1 MSDVV
6 FLKPDFGVQGGF
18 ELLMDRCRAALVERG
33 VEVTVESFRAH
44 EAPDHLAGLP
54 LPRSL
59 WFRHPEYFS
68 YLANVERVDAL
79 RIDPGA
85 VVVTTQ
91 PPTYLLDHPRV
102 VALTYHQARVFY
114 ELSEAYIASGY
125 SPPALH
131 REATAQVRLIDRL
144 RLPSTHTW
152 LAGSAEVAGRLA
164 DTWGVTAE
172 VFQANAQEA
181 PDPTVAERYDPAGP
195 ALCVSRHAWP
205 KRTELAAL
213 AGICDVGGRLELV
226 GGGGRQPFVEAL
238 ASRFGADPAGAAHV
252 TDDLVWLNRGDPAV
266 LGPGG
271 GVPDRVQIRGHL
283 DRPQVVDAFRRA
295 SVVVAPAHREDYGL
309 TVLEAFTFGRPVI
322 VCHDGGGLV
331 ELVEGTGAG
340 LVVEPR
346 PQAIADA
353 MASLRDDP
361 ARARAMAE
369 RAFAVARELDSR
381 DDIAVLAA
389 AIERA
394 GSAAPATTGAGPA
407 GGAS

>member
-1 MSDVV
+1 VSDVV

-18 ELLMDRCRAALVERG
+18 ELLMDRCGAALRDRG
-33 VEVTVESFRAH
+33 YEVRTEAFRAH

-59 WFRHPEYFS
+59 WFEHPEYFS
-68 YLANVERVDAL
+68 YLANVERVGGL
-79 RIDPGA
+79 NLDPDA

-144 RLPSTHTW
+144 RLPATHQW

-164 DTWGVTAE
+164 QSWGIDAE
-172 VFQANAQEA
+172 VFMANAQE
-181 PDPTVAERYDPAGP
+181 PPNEEVASRYDPAGP

-205 KRTELAAL
+205 KRTELAVL
-213 AGICDVGGRLELV
+213 AGICDVGGELELV
-226 GGGGRQPFVEAL
+226 GGGGRQPYVEAL
-238 ASRFGADPAGAAHV
+238 AARFGTDPAGAAHV
-252 TDDLVWLNRGDPAV
+252 TDDLIWLNRGDPAA
-266 LGPGG
+266 LGATGP
-271 GVPDRVQIRGHL
+271 VPPRVRIRGHL
-283 DRPQVVDAFRRA
+283 ERADVVDAFRRA

-309 TVLEAFTFGRPVI
+309 TVLEAFAYGRPVV
-322 VCHDGGGLV
+322 VCADGGGLV

-340 LVVEPR
+340 IVVEPR

-353 MASLRDDP
+353 VAGLRDDP
-361 ARARAMAE
+361 ERARSMAE
-369 RAFAVARELDSR
+369 RAFDVARELESR
-381 DDIAVLAA
+381 DDVAVLAA

-394 GSAAPATTGAGPA
+394 GAA
-407 GGAS
+407 

>member
-33 VEVTVESFRAH
+33 IEVSVETFRAH

-79 RIDPGA
+79 RIDPGT

-125 SPPALH
+125 SPSALH

-144 RLPSTHTW
+144 RLPATHTW
-152 LAGSAEVAGRLA
+152 LAGSAEVARRLA
-164 DTWGVTAE
+164 ATWDVAAD
-172 VFQANAQEA
+172 VFQANAQEP
-181 PDPTVAERYDPAGP
+181 PDREVAEQYDPAGP

-213 AGICDVGGRLELV
+213 AGICDTAGRTELV
-226 GGGGRQPFVEAL
+226 GGGGRQPYVEAL
-238 ASRFGADPAGAAHV
+238 AARFGGDPAGAAAA
-252 TDDLVWLNRGDPAV
+252 TDELIWLNRGDPAAV
-266 LGPGG
+266 GG
-271 GVPDRVQIRGHL
+271 GGTVPDRVRVRGHL
-283 DRPQVVDAFRRA
+283 DRADVVDAFRRA

-309 TVLEAFTFGRPVI
+309 TVLEAFAFGRPVI
-322 VCHDGGGLV
+322 VCRDGGGLV
-331 ELVEGTGAG
+331 ELVEGTDAG

-353 MASLRDDP
+353 VASLRDDP
-361 ARARAMAE
+361 ERARAMAE
-369 RAFAVARELDSR
+369 RAFTVATELEAR
-381 DDIAVLAA
+381 DDIAVLVDAV
-389 AIERA
+389 ERA
-394 GSAAPATTGAGPA
+394 GAGVPA
-407 GGAS
+407 GGTVAR

>member
-18 ELLMDRCRAALVERG
+18 ELLMDRCRRALVERG
-33 VEVTVESFRAH
+33 ISVSLETFRAH

-54 LPRSL
+54 LPRRL
-59 WFRHPEYFS
+59 WFQHPEYFS
-68 YLANVERVDAL
+68 YLANVERVGQLHLD
-79 RIDPGA
+79 RSS

-91 PPTYLLDHPRV
+91 PPSYLLDHPRV

-114 ELSEAYIASGY
+114 ELSEAYITSGY

-164 DTWGVTAE
+164 TTWGVEAD
-172 VFQANAQEA
+172 VFQANAQEP
-181 PDPTVAERYDPAGP
+181 PDEAVATRYDPAGP

-205 KRTELAAL
+205 KRTELAVL
-213 AGICDVGGRLELV
+213 AGICDVDGRMELV
-226 GGGGRQPFVEAL
+226 GGGGRQPYVEAL
-238 ASRFGADPAGAAHV
+238 AGRFGADPAGAAHA
-252 TDDLVWLNRGDPAV
+252 TDDLIWLNRGDPAA
-266 LGPGG
+266 LGAVGA
-271 GVPDRVQIRGHL
+271 VPDRVHIRGHL
-283 DRPQVVDAFRRA
+283 KRAEVVDAFRRA

-309 TVLEAFTFGRPVI
+309 TVLEAFAFGRPVV
-322 VCHDGGGLV
+322 VCDDGGGHV

-346 PQAIADA
+346 PQALADA
-353 MASLRDDP
+353 LASLRDDP
-361 ARARAMAE
+361 ERARAMAE
-369 RAFAVARELDSR
+369 RAFTVARQLEAR
-381 DDIAVLAA
+381 DDVAVLVQ

-394 GSAAPATTGAGPA
+394 GAPSGQGATVPRR
-407 GGAS
+407 

>member
-33 VEVTVESFRAH
+33 IGVSVETFRAH

-54 LPRSL
+54 LPRRL
-59 WFRHPEYFS
+59 WFEHPEYFS
-68 YLANVERVDAL
+68 YLANVERVDAV
-79 RIDPGA
+79 RVDHA
-85 VVVTTQ
+85 SVVVTTQ
-91 PPTYLLDHPRV
+91 PPTYLLDHPHV

-131 REATAQVRLIDRL
+131 REATAQVRLLDRL
-144 RLPSTHTW
+144 RLPSSHRW

-164 DTWGVTAE
+164 GTWGVDAD
-172 VFQANAQEA
+172 VFQANAQEP
-181 PDPTVAERYDPAGP
+181 PDRAVAEQYDPAGP

-213 AGICDVGGRLELV
+213 AGICDTGGRMELV
-226 GGGGRQPFVEAL
+226 GGGGRQPYVESL
-238 ASRFGADPAGAAHV
+238 AARFGGDPAGAALV
-252 TDDLVWLNRGDPAV
+252 TDELIWLNRGDPAA
-266 LGPGG
+266 LGG
-271 GVPDRVQIRGHL
+271 GAIPDRVRIRGHL
-283 DRPQVVDAFRRA
+283 DRAQVVDAFRRA

-309 TVLEAFTFGRPVI
+309 TVLEAFAFGRPVV

-340 LVVEPR
+340 LVVDPR
-346 PQAIADA
+346 PQAVADA
-353 MASLRDDP
+353 VASLRDDP
-361 ARARAMAE
+361 ERARTMAE
-369 RAFAVARELDSR
+369 RAFAVATELEAR
-381 DDIAVLAA
+381 DDIAVLVA

-394 GSAAPATTGAGPA
+394 GAGAGSTVA
-407 GGAS
+407 R

>member
-1 MSDVV
+1 VSDVV

-33 VEVTVESFRAH
+33 IDVSVETFRAH

-59 WFRHPEYFS
+59 WFQHPEYFS
-68 YLANVERVDAL
+68 YLANVERVGAL
-79 RIDPGA
+79 RLDPDA

-91 PPTYLLDHPRV
+91 PPTYLVDHPRV

-131 REATAQVRLIDRL
+131 REATAQVRLVDRL
-144 RLPSTHTW
+144 RLPATHTW
-152 LAGSAEVAGRLA
+152 LAGSVEVAGRLA
-164 DTWGVTAE
+164 RTWGVRAQ
-172 VFQANAQEA
+172 VFQANAQEP
-181 PDPTVAERYDPAGP
+181 PDREVAEAYDPSGP

-205 KRTELAAL
+205 KRTELAVL
-213 AGICDVGGRLELV
+213 AGICDPDGTVELV
-226 GGGGRQPFVEAL
+226 GGGGRQPYVEAL
-238 ASRFGADPAGAAHV
+238 AGRFATDPAGAAHA
-252 TDDLVWLNRGDPAV
+252 TDGLIWLNRGDPAA
-266 LGPGG
+266 LGGTGAP
-271 GVPDRVQIRGHL
+271 PDRVRIRGHL
-283 DRPQVVDAFRRA
+283 DRAQVVDAFRRA

-309 TVLEAFTFGRPVI
+309 TVLEAFAFGRPV
-322 VCHDGGGLV
+322 VACHDGGGLV

-346 PQAIADA
+346 PQAVADA
-353 MASLRDDP
+353 VASLRDDP

-369 RAFAVARELDSR
+369 RAYAVACELAAR
-381 DDIAVLAA
+381 DDVGVLVAAV
-389 AIERA
+389 ERVGA
-394 GSAAPATTGAGPA
+394 GSGQGATVTRP
-407 GGAS
+407 

>member
-18 ELLMDRCRAALVERG
+18 ELLMDRCRSSLADRG
-33 VEVTVESFRAH
+33 IEVSIETFRAH
-44 EAPDHLAGLP
+44 EAPHHLAGLP

-59 WFRHPEYFS
+59 WFQHPEYFS
-68 YLANVERVDAL
+68 YLANVARVDEL
-79 RIDPGA
+79 RIDHA
-85 VVVTTQ
+85 SVVVTTQ
-91 PPTYLLDHPRV
+91 PPTYLLDHPHV

-144 RLPSTHTW
+144 RLPATHTW

-164 DTWGVTAE
+164 STWGVAAD
-172 VFQANAQEA
+172 VFQANAQEP
-181 PDPTVAERYDPAGP
+181 PDRTVAEQYDPTGP

-213 AGICDVGGRLELV
+213 AGICDPDGRTELV
-226 GGGGRQPFVEAL
+226 GGGGRQPYVEAL
-238 ASRFGADPAGAAHV
+238 AGRFGTDPAGAALAP
-252 TDDLVWLNRGDPAV
+252 DALIWLNRGDPAS
-266 LGPGG
+266 LPGG
-271 GVPDRVQIRGHL
+271 PIPDRLRIRGHL
-283 DRPQVVDAFRRA
+283 DRTQVVDAFRRA

-309 TVLEAFTFGRPVI
+309 TVLEAFAFGRPVV

-353 MASLRDDP
+353 VASLRDDP
-361 ARARAMAE
+361 ERARAMAE
-369 RAFAVARELDSR
+369 RAFAVATELDAR
-381 DDIAVLAA
+381 DDIAVLVD

-394 GSAAPATTGAGPA
+394 GAGREHRSTVA
-407 GGAS
+407 R

>member
-1 MSDVV
+1 VSDVV

-18 ELLMDRCRAALVERG
+18 ELLMDRCGAALRDRG
-33 VEVTVESFRAH
+33 YEVRTETFRAH

-59 WFRHPEYFS
+59 WFEHPEYFS
-68 YLANVERVDAL
+68 YLANVERVAGL
-79 RIDPGA
+79 HLDPDA

-144 RLPSTHTW
+144 RLPATHQW

-164 DTWGVTAE
+164 QSWGIDAE
-172 VFQANAQEA
+172 VFMANAQE
-181 PDPTVAERYDPAGP
+181 PPNEEVASRYDPAGP

-205 KRTELAAL
+205 KRTELAVL
-213 AGICDVGGRLELV
+213 AGICDVGGQLELV
-226 GGGGRQPFVEAL
+226 GGGGRQPYVEAL
-238 ASRFGADPAGAAHV
+238 AARFGTDPAGAAHV
-252 TDDLVWLNRGDPAV
+252 TDDLIWLNRGDPAA
-266 LGPGG
+266 LGATGP
-271 GVPDRVQIRGHL
+271 VPPRVRIRGHL
-283 DRPQVVDAFRRA
+283 ERADVVDAFRRA

-309 TVLEAFTFGRPVI
+309 TVLEAFAYGRPVV
-322 VCHDGGGLV
+322 VCADGGGLV

-340 LVVEPR
+340 IVVEPR

-353 MASLRDDP
+353 VAGLRDDP
-361 ARARAMAE
+361 ERARSMAE
-369 RAFAVARELDSR
+369 RAFTVARELESR
-381 DDIAVLAA
+381 DDVGVLAA

-394 GSAAPATTGAGPA
+394 GAA
-407 GGAS
+407 

>member
-1 MSDVV
+1 VSDVV

-18 ELLMDRCRAALVERG
+18 ELLMDRCRAALGERG
-33 VEVTVESFRAH
+33 IAVTTEAFRAH

-59 WFRHPEYFS
+59 WFAHPEYFS
-68 YLANVERVDAL
+68 YLANVERVDRL
-79 RIDPGA
+79 RLDPDV

-91 PPTYLLDHPRV
+91 PPSYLLDHPRV

-131 REATAQVRLIDRL
+131 REATAQVRLLDRL

-164 DTWGVTAE
+164 DTWGVHAE
-172 VFQANAQEA
+172 VFQANAQEP
-181 PDPTVAERYDPAGP
+181 PDAEVAEAYDPSGP

-205 KRTELAAL
+205 KRTELAVL
-213 AGICDVGGRLELV
+213 AGICDVDGCLELV
-226 GGGGRQPFVEAL
+226 GGGGRQPYVEAV
-238 ASRFGADPAGAAHV
+238 AARFGSDPAAAAHA
-252 TDDLVWLNRGDPAV
+252 TDDVIWLNRGDPAA
-266 LGPGG
+266 LGATGA
-271 GVPDRVQIRGHL
+271 VPDRVRILGHL
-283 DRPQVVDAFRRA
+283 DRPAVVDAFRRA

-309 TVLEAFTFGRPVI
+309 TVLEAFAFGRPVV
-322 VCHDGGGLV
+322 VCEDGGGLV

-340 LVVEPR
+340 LVVPPR

-353 MASLRDDP
+353 VAGLRDDP
-361 ARARAMAE
+361 ERARSMAE
-369 RAFAVARELDSR
+369 RAFAVARELEQR
-381 DDIAVLAA
+381 DDVAVLVD

-394 GSAAPATTGAGPA
+394 GGS
-407 GGAS
+407 

>member
-18 ELLMDRCRAALVERG
+18 ELLMDRCRSSLADRGIEVSVE
-33 VEVTVESFRAH
+33 TFRAH
-44 EAPDHLAGLP
+44 EAPDRLAGLP

-59 WFRHPEYFS
+59 WFQHPEYFS
-68 YLANVERVDAL
+68 YLANVARVDAL
-79 RIDPGA
+79 RIDHA
-85 VVVTTQ
+85 SVVVTTQ

-114 ELSEAYIASGY
+114 ELSEAYISSGY
-125 SPPALH
+125 SPAALH
-131 REATAQVRLIDRL
+131 REATAQVRLVDRL
-144 RLPSTHTW
+144 RLPPTHTW

-164 DTWGVTAE
+164 ATWGVAAD
-172 VFQANAQEA
+172 VFQANAQEP
-181 PDPTVAERYDPAGP
+181 PDRAVAERYDPAGP

-213 AGICDVGGRLELV
+213 AGICDTGGRTELV
-226 GGGGRQPFVEAL
+226 GGGGRQPYVEAL
-238 ASRFGADPAGAAHV
+238 AGRFGGDPAGAALAP
-252 TDDLVWLNRGDPAV
+252 DALIWLNRGDPSS
-266 LGPGG
+266 LPGG
-271 GVPDRVQIRGHL
+271 PIPDRLRIRGHL
-283 DRPQVVDAFRRA
+283 DRAQVVDAFRRA

-309 TVLEAFTFGRPVI
+309 TVLEAFAFGRPVV

-353 MASLRDDP
+353 VASLRDDP
-361 ARARAMAE
+361 ERARAMAE
-369 RAFAVARELDSR
+369 RAFAVATELERR
-381 DDIAVLAA
+381 DDIAVLVA

-394 GSAAPATTGAGPA
+394 EAGAAHGSTVAR
-407 GGAS
+407 

>member
-18 ELLMDRCRAALVERG
+18 ELLMDRCRTALVARG
-33 VEVTVESFRAH
+33 IDVSVETFRAH

-68 YLANVERVDAL
+68 YLANVERVGSL

-91 PPTYLLDHPRV
+91 PPTYLLDHPHV

-131 REATAQVRLIDRL
+131 REATAQVRLLDRL

-164 DTWGVTAE
+164 GTWGVAAD
-172 VFQANAQEA
+172 VFQANAQEP
-181 PDPTVAERYDPAGP
+181 PDREVAEQYDPAGP

-213 AGICDVGGRLELV
+213 AGICDTGGRTELV
-226 GGGGRQPFVEAL
+226 GGGGRQPYVEAL
-238 ASRFGADPAGAAHV
+238 AARFGGDPAGAALA
-252 TDDLVWLNRGDPAV
+252 TDDLIWLNRGDPEG
-266 LGPGG
+266 LGG
-271 GVPDRVQIRGHL
+271 GAGIPERVRVRGHL
-283 DRPQVVDAFRRA
+283 DRADVVDAFRRA

-309 TVLEAFTFGRPVI
+309 TVLEAFAFGRPVV

-353 MASLRDDP
+353 VASLRDDP
-361 ARARAMAE
+361 ERARAMAA
-369 RAFAVARELDSR
+369 RAFAVATELEAR
-381 DDIAVLAA
+381 DDIAVLVD

-394 GSAAPATTGAGPA
+394 GSGVRA
-407 GGAS
+407 GGTVAR

>member
-18 ELLMDRCRAALVERG
+18 ELLMDRCRSALVERG
-33 VEVTVESFRAH
+33 IDVSVETFRAH

-68 YLANVERVDAL
+68 YLANVERVSAL
-79 RIDPGA
+79 RIDPA
-85 VVVTTQ
+85 TVVVTTQ
-91 PPTYLLDHPRV
+91 PPTYLLDHPHV

-131 REATAQVRLIDRL
+131 REAAAQVRLIDRL
-144 RLPSTHTW
+144 RLPASHTW
-152 LAGSAEVAGRLA
+152 LAGSAEVATRLA
-164 DTWGVTAE
+164 DTWGVASD
-172 VFQANAQEA
+172 VFQANAQEP
-181 PDPTVAERYDPAGP
+181 PDRMVAEQYDPSGP

-213 AGICDVGGRLELV
+213 AGICDGDGRMELV
-226 GGGGRQPFVEAL
+226 GGGGRQPYVEAL
-238 ASRFGADPAGAAHV
+238 AARFGADPAAAAQA
-252 TDDLVWLNRGDPAV
+252 TDDLVWLNRGDPAA
-266 LGPGG
+266 LGG
-271 GVPDRVQIRGHL
+271 GAVPDRVRIRGHL
-283 DRPQVVDAFRRA
+283 DRARVVDAFRRA

-309 TVLEAFTFGRPVI
+309 TVLEAFAFGRPAV

-353 MASLRDDP
+353 VASLRDDP
-361 ARARAMAE
+361 ERARAMAE
-369 RAFAVARELDSR
+369 RAFAVATELESR
-381 DDIAVLAA
+381 DDIAVLVD
-389 AIERA
+389 AIER
-394 GSAAPATTGAGPA
+394 TGAGVTA
-407 GGAS
+407 GSTFAR